1 MKGVHI
7 HTFLKGV
14 CMHTSFKK
22 DYIFIPL
29 DWSSLLPLSKKKKFV
44 SAVPRHQK
52 NHEVMLDLM

>member
-29 DWSSLLPLSKKKKFV
+29 DWSSLLPLSKKRNLYQLYHDIKKIM
-44 SAVPRHQK
+44 K
-52 NHEVMLDLM
+52 

>member
-29 DWSSLLPLSKKKKFV
+29 DWSSLLPLSKKEICINCTTTSKK
-44 SAVPRHQK
+44 S
-52 NHEVMLDLM
+52 

>member
-29 DWSSLLPLSKKKKFV
+29 DWSSLLPLSKFFFV
-44 SAVPRHQK
+44 STVPRHQK
-52 NHEVMLDLM
+52 NHEVMLDLI